1 VNGSIPGIHGP
12 TGLLL
17 LLLSVAVLTISFD
30 RGRFWVQWWRH
41 RERRRRSWEE
51 TLRTGEESARR
62 QLEDWEL
69 EMGFGEPLLQAAGV
83 IGPLLGLIGTVIGL
97 MQVLAGLG
105 PQLVLPAGAN
115 LQGYGQVLMSTA
127 VGLIVSL
134 IATAT
139 LFTNQGLRQW
149 QLGRLERL
157 QRRFIREVSP

>member
-1 VNGSIPGIHGP
+1 MNGATAGLHGP

-17 LLLSVAVLTISFD
+17 LLLSVAVLTVSID
-30 RGRFWVQWWRH
+30 RGRYWFQWWRQ
-41 RERRRRSWEE
+41 RGRRRSSWQE
-51 TLRTGEESARR
+51 TLRSSEEGA
-62 QLEDWEL
+62 QHLLEDWER
-69 EMGFGEPLLQAAGV
+69 EMGFGEPLLQAAAV

-105 PQLVLPAGAN
+105 PQLVLPPGAN
-115 LQGYGQVLMSTA
+115 LRGYGQVLTSTA

-139 LFTNQGLRQW
+139 LFANQGLRQW

-157 QRRFIREVSP
+157 KRHFSRKVSP

>member
-1 VNGSIPGIHGP
+1 VNGPIPGVHGP

-30 RGRFWVQWWRH
+30 RSRFWFQWWRQ
-41 RERRRRSWEE
+41 RERRRRTWEE
-51 TLRTGEESARR
+51 TLRSGEESAQR
-62 QLEDWEL
+62 QLEDWEQ

-115 LQGYGQVLMSTA
+115 LRGYGQVLMSTA

-157 QRRFIREVSP
+157 KRRFRGEVSP

>member
-1 VNGSIPGIHGP
+1 VNGAIQGVHGP

-30 RGRFWVQWWRH
+30 RSRFWLQWWRQ
-41 RERRRRSWEE
+41 RERRRRRWEE
-51 TLRTGEESARR
+51 TLRSGEESAQR

-69 EMGFGEPLLQAAGV
+69 EMGVGETLLQAAGV

-97 MQVLAGLG
+97 MQVLASLG

-115 LQGYGQVLMSTA
+115 LRGYGQVLMSTA

-134 IATAT
+134 IATAS

-149 QLGRLERL
+149 QLGRYR
-157 QRRFIREVSP
+157 REVSR

>member
-1 VNGSIPGIHGP
+1 VNGPIPGVHGP

-30 RGRFWVQWWRH
+30 RSRFWFQWWRQ

-51 TLRTGEESARR
+51 TLRGGEERAQR
-62 QLEDWEL
+62 QLEDWEQ

-97 MQVLAGLG
+97 MQVLASLG
-105 PQLVLPAGAN
+105 PQLVLPPEAN
-115 LQGYGQVLMSTA
+115 LRGYGQVLMSTA

-149 QLGRLERL
+149 QLGHLERL
-157 QRRFIREVSP
+157 KRRFRGEVSP